1 MSLRIVVGAAL
12 AGAVWSVAQAQPAPT
27 DEHQRCLAAADQR
40 TSAIAKCEQT
50 DFRRADKAL
59 NDAYQQL
66 AATIAADKLG
76 ALDRAQR
83 AWFNFRD
90 SQCAYEASS
99 AAGPTAPQVEAR
111 CMRRLTELR
120 TRDVQQMLRRDR

>member
-1 MSLRIVVGAAL
+1 MKLRILIGVAL
-12 AGAVWSVAQAQPAPT
+12 ASAVCSAARAQPAPT
-27 DEHQRCLAAADQR
+27 DEHQRCLASAGQR
-40 TSAIAKCEQT
+40 HGAVAKCEQS

-66 AATIAADKLG
+66 VAKTAADQVG
-76 ALDRAQR
+76 ALNRAQR

-99 AAGPTAPQVEAR
+99 AGASAPLVEAR

-120 TRDVQQMLRRDR
+120 TQDVRQMLSRGP